1 MRSMDLPYVGED
13 EALSWCSRGFIMHAS
28 ICLPATT
35 QHDTPLHTVLYW
47 QPTPMYISW
56 ECGGCR
62 KKGEIKDLRHFDNIF
77 KAFIP
82 FSPLARLSPG
92 LWGLRLSR
100 GNLPGEDPPE
110 PWTCLRPLLPNPR
123 SSSYPACIYSPSML
137 CLRLQLY
144 SFVFYC
150 SLATCVSPCLYL
162 TILSGIQG
170 MGTGEGLWG
179 GMVVFAI
186 ASTFSAVEQV
196 SWQWLSGSLCLLQS
210 SSAQFC
216 NIF

>member
-1 MRSMDLPYVGED
+1 M
-13 EALSWCSRGFIMHAS
+13 
-28 ICLPATT
+28 
-35 QHDTPLHTVLYW
+35 
-47 QPTPMYISW
+47 
-56 ECGGCR
+56 
-62 KKGEIKDLRHFDNIF
+62 KDLRHFDSVF

-82 FSPLARLSPG
+82 FYPLTMLSSG
-92 LWGLRLSR
+92 LWDLRLPHW
-100 GNLPGEDPPE
+100 NLPGEGPPE
-110 PWTCLRPLLPNPR
+110 PWTCLQPLLPNTV

-170 MGTGEGLWG
+170 MGTGDGLWG
-179 GMVVFAI
+179 GMVVFTVT
-186 ASTFSAVEQV
+186 STFSVVEQV